1 MLGYYEYSKRQKRE
15 AGAAA
20 EAAED
25 GDGEKSDSEEE
36 LLMITEGTPCWG
48 VKTKKGLRGGG
59 SFALKGQ
66 RPSVC
71 VRVHESSTSFGGML
85 TSLF

>member
-59 SFALKGQ
+59 VVCIGRTTTERLCA
-66 RPSVC
+66 RP
-71 VRVHESSTSFGGML
+71 
-85 TSLF
+85 